1 MLPRI
6 PLIALG
12 AAGLLACSDS
22 TGPSTLSLAQLAGT
36 WRLDSLQMRLESD
49 PTVSVNVLGQFGL
62 SVLLTIDENG
72 TTMLTM
78 AMAGSA
84 PDTVYNTIAIHGDTI
99 AFGDYE
105 ATARLQGRTMTWL
118 SLESTLWDLDN
129 DGTPEDVLERDVWQR
144 HLP

>member
-99 AFGDYE
+99 AFGDYQ
-105 ATARLQGRTMTWL
+105 ATARLRGRTMTWL
-118 SLESTLWDLDN
+118 ALESTLWDLDH

-144 HLP
+144 Q